1 MSSAF
6 WKQVVA
12 EGRRVPDDRPL
23 DEMTADLTR
32 MLGDPDPDVREAIAH
47 PMLAA
52 WVADGVYDDLLSGLG
67 DGMCAG
73 LDVGLGGTDDDTVL
87 RRSGSARVLGHCIER
102 DTAATL
108 LDQDT
113 ILRWGDR
120 LAGWLVRERDLREI
134 GPSARVGTA
143 VAHGAVALGALMR
156 SPRLAKME
164 LVVLL
169 DVVADRVLGPEVDG
183 PDDVL
188 GPDDLDQLA
197 AAGLAAI
204 RRDLVPLALLAPW
217 VARVATAAEQQ
228 GAVARNA
235 QGFLRSLQLQLA
247 LGTPQPAVRSDLLLV
262 LIDHLRATNPGLLGD
277 ER

>member
-47 PMLAA
+47 PTLAA
-52 WVADGVYDDLLSGLG
+52 WIADGVYDDLLTGLG

-73 LDVGLGGTDDDTVL
+73 LDVGLGSTGDDRVL

-102 DTAATL
+102 DTAASL
-108 LDQDT
+108 LDRDT
-113 ILRWGDR
+113 ILRWGDH
-120 LAGWLVRERDLREI
+120 LAGWLVRERDPREI
-134 GPSARVGTA
+134 GPTALLGTA
-143 VAHGAVALGALMR
+143 VAHGAVALGALVR

-169 DVVADRVLGPEVDG
+169 DVLADRVLGPGDALRTV
-183 PDDVL
+183 
-188 GPDDLDQLA
+188 DLDQLA
-197 AAGLAAI
+197 AAGLAVI
-204 RRDLVPLALLAPW
+204 RRDLVPLELLEPW
-217 VARVATAAEQQ
+217 AARVATAAADQDGEM
-228 GAVARNA
+228 ARNA
-235 QGFLRSLQLQLA
+235 QGFLRSLHLQLA
-247 LGTPQPAVRSDLLLV
+247 LGTPQPVVRSDLLLV
-262 LIDHLRATNPGLLGD
+262 LIDHLRATNAGLLGD
-277 ER
+277 D

>member
-47 PMLAA
+47 PTLAA
-52 WVADGVYDDLLSGLG
+52 WITDGVYDDLLTGLG

-73 LDVGLGGTDDDTVL
+73 LDVGLGGTGDDRVL

-102 DTAATL
+102 DTEASL
-108 LDQDT
+108 LDRDT
-113 ILRWGDR
+113 VLRWGDH
-120 LAGWLVRERDLREI
+120 LAGWLLRERDLRET
-134 GPSARVGTA
+134 GPSARLGTA
-143 VAHGAVALGALMR
+143 VAHGAVALAALVR
-156 SPRLAKME
+156 SPRLGKME

-169 DVVADRVLGPEVDG
+169 DVLADRVLCPGD
-183 PDDVL
+183 L
-188 GPDDLDQLA
+188 RADDLDRLA
-197 AAGLAAI
+197 DAGLAVI
-204 RRDLVPLALLAPW
+204 RRDLVPLELLEPW
-217 VARVATAAEQQ
+217 VARVATAAADQE
-228 GAVARNA
+228 GAVAGNA
-235 QGFLRSLQLQLA
+235 QGFLRSVHLQMA

-262 LIDHLRATNPGLLGD
+262 LIDHLRATNPSLLGD
-277 ER
+277 D